1 MGLTQ
6 PPSGGDKTCLVEWQR
21 MKRVGD
27 DNDPVFVFDSVVR
40 SSLFGKVA
48 FVFKFET
55 CDAEMK
61 LSAESQRRGN

>member
-1 MGLTQ
+1 
-6 PPSGGDKTCLVEWQR
+6 

-27 DNDPVFVFDSVVR
+27 DSDPVFVFDSVVR
-40 SSLFGKVA
+40 SSLFGKVT

-61 LSAESQRRGN
+61 LSADSQRRGN